1 MIRVVLAFAVIFGLF
16 FFGIRAV
23 RSMTGRER
31 WDLARL
37 LTYSAVCAIL
47 TLVFLT
53 ALVVL
58 F

>member
-23 RSMTGRER
+23 RHMTGQER
-31 WDLARL
+31 WDLTRL

-47 TLVFLT
+47 TLVFLI